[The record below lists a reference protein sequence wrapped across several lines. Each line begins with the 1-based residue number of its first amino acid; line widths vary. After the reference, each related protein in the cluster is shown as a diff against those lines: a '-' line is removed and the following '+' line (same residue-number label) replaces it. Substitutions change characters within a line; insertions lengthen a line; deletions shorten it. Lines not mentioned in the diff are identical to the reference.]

1 MTPFRI
7 IWQSLKTLYEQLFQ
21 LFLIGFITLLA
32 LLLILPA
39 PIALGGL
46 WGVAH
51 RAVAGHGGDWSE
63 YWEALKRYGSR
74 NWLNSLVV
82 AVVYGLLALNL
93 RFYNTPG
100 ITPIS
105 ADIALVATV
114 FWIGVTLFW
123 TGVVFYWLSFQAE
136 MLEPQFW
143 LSLRNSLLL
152 TLARPLQT
160 LVFLAAITLVA
171 LLCVILPPLVLLLP
185 GFVAVLSITALRELV
200 QPLIKAREQAN
211 KETPNNTVSG

>member
-1 MTPFRI
+1 MKGLRHMTPFRI

-123 TGVVFYWLSFQAE
+123 TGTLLKFQV
-136 MLEPQFW
+136 LHPGDPPSGNPDCQGY
-143 LSLRNSLLL
+143 LDYTLCYQCRRTRNHCYY
-152 TLARPLQT
+152 P
-160 LVFLAAITLVA
+160 
-171 LLCVILPPLVLLLP
+171 
-185 GFVAVLSITALRELV
+185 TACC
-200 QPLIKAREQAN
+200 QQ
-211 KETPNNTVSG
+211 

>member
-21 LFLIGFITLLA
+21 LFLMGFITLLA
-32 LLLILPA
+32 LLLILPG

-51 RAVAGHGGDWSE
+51 RAVAGYGGDWSE
-63 YWEALKRYGSR
+63 YWEALKRYGPR

-82 AVVYGLLALNL
+82 AAVYGLLALNL
-93 RFYNTPG
+93 WFYNTPG
-100 ITPIS
+100 ITPVS

-123 TGVVFYWLSFQAE
+123 TGVVFYWLSFQVE
-136 MLEPQFW
+136 MLELRFW

-160 LVFLAAITLVA
+160 LVFLCAIALAA
-171 LLCVILPPLVLLLP
+171 LLCVILPPLALLLP

-200 QPLIKAREQAN
+200 QPLLNTREQAN
-211 KETPNNTVSG
+211 KETPNNAA

>member
-1 MTPFRI
+1 MIPFRI

-21 LFLIGFITLLA
+21 LFLMGLITLLA
-32 LLLILPA
+32 LLLILPG

-51 RAVAGHGGDWSE
+51 RAVIGYGDDWGE
-63 YWEALKRYGSR
+63 YWEALKRYGPR

-82 AVVYGLLALNL
+82 AVVYGLLVLNL
-93 RFYNTPG
+93 WFYNTPG
-100 ITPIS
+100 ITPVS
-105 ADIALVATV
+105 ANIALVATV
-114 FWIGVTLFW
+114 FWIGVSLFW
-123 TGVVFYWLSFQAE
+123 TGVVFYWLSFQVE
-136 MLEPQFW
+136 MLEPRFW

-152 TLARPLQT
+152 TPARPLQT
-160 LVFLAAITLVA
+160 LVFLGAIALAT

-200 QPLIKAREQAN
+200 QPLLKAREQAN
-211 KETPNNTVSG
+211 KETPNSTA